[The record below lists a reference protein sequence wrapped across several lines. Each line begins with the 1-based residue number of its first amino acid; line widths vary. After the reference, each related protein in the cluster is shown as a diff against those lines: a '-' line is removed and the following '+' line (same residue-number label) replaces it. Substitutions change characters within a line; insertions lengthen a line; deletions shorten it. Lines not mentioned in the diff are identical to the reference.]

1 LKSLLTQKRAANPVF
16 EPGGEIFM
24 FKTHQIFY
32 VNLKHFMI
40 FLFRKSRISLMIS
53 EFFLNYFHPLTK
65 EAKMDI
71 LFK

>member
-1 LKSLLTQKRAANPVF
+1 
-16 EPGGEIFM
+16 M